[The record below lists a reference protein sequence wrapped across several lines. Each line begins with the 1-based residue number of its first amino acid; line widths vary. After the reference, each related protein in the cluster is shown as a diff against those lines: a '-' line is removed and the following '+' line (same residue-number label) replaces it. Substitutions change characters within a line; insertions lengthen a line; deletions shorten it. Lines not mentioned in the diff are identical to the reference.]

1 MAVGDESP
9 DVKLA
14 VAVNDIDWMKQTMT
28 DTRDAVKDLSEYVK
42 TQATKQDMAVL
53 EQRVR
58 KLENWRNWLTGAYIV
73 IAGLF
78 VMAFEYGR
86 QWVTGGGGHP

>member
-78 VMAFEYGR
+78 VMTFEYGR